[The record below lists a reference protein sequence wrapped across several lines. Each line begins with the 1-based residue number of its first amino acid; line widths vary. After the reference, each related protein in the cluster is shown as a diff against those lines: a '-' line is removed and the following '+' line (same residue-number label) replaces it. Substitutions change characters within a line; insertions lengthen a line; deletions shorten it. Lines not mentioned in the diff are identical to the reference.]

1 MFVSFFHI
9 IVSVQDCGEEIQET
23 AQEPSFQKGLGKV
36 SAFSK
41 GLFLLCIPSA
51 VACQLPP
58 ARWPGAWPM
67 ICSQSKVTFWF
78 TLVLFNL

>member
-9 IVSVQDCGEEIQET
+9 IVSVQDCGEGIQEA

-41 GLFLLCIPSA
+41 GLFLLWIPYA

-58 ARWPGAWPM
+58 ARW
-67 ICSQSKVTFWF
+67 S
-78 TLVLFNL
+78 VLGPLFALSLK